1 MGPEGPAR
9 KSYGP
14 RPKDGGRAGRRYD
27 LRCMRRGITL
37 FELLMAIALIG
48 LLAGVVAPRFA
59 FLGDRIAV
67 EHEAGRL
74 LVAHRT
80 AWLYARTHHRLAL
93 LRITSDSLAV
103 WTVSSAGAS
112 DTTLAWIGPGPIR
125 AGVQLTS
132 PSHTTVLAP
141 DGVAMGLANFTHVL
155 TRGGATR
162 RVVVSRLGRVRV
174 VP

>member
-1 MGPEGPAR
+1 
-9 KSYGP
+9 
-14 RPKDGGRAGRRYD
+14 
-27 LRCMRRGITL
+27 MRRGVTL
-37 FELLMAIALIG
+37 FELLVAIALIG
-48 LLAGVVAPRFA
+48 LLAGIVTPRA
-59 FLGDRIAV
+59 ALLADRIAV

-80 AWLYARTHHRLAL
+80 AWLFARTHHRLAL
-93 LRITSDSLAV
+93 LRVTPDSLAV
-103 WTVSSAGAS
+103 RIVSSAGAP
-112 DTTLAWIGPGPIR
+112 DTALVWIGPGPGR

-132 PSHTTVLAP
+132 APHTTVLAP
-141 DGVAMGLANFTHVL
+141 DGVAMGLANHTHVL